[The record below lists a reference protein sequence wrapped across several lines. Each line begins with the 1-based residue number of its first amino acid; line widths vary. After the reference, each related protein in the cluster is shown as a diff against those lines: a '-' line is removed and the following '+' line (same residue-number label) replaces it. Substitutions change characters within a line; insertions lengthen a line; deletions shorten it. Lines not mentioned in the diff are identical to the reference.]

1 MRGPVRGRPVPVR
14 RGTTLV
20 ELAIVGTIMLLVAAL
35 ALPMLQ
41 RDAGAR
47 ASATFTLLRDDLEQA
62 RHRTIADPERPV
74 HFLLDEDGGGW
85 ALVTGEQER
94 PITRHDGRP
103 WEVRFGEG
111 PARHLDG
118 VMVHR
123 TDLPRE
129 RELLF
134 DASGVIIGNAP
145 PAYEIS
151 DGDSNRRLQV
161 GLVTGVVR
169 LLDQ

>member
-1 MRGPVRGRPVPVR
+1 MRRILRTSGPIR
-14 RGTTLV
+14 RGTTLI
-20 ELAIVGTIMLLVAAL
+20 ELAIVGTIMLLIAAL

-74 HFLLDEDGGGW
+74 HFLLDDDGGGW
-85 ALVTGEQER
+85 SLVTGPQDR
-94 PITRHDGRP
+94 PITRHDGLP
-103 WEVRFGEG
+103 WQVRLGEG

-118 VMVHR
+118 VMVSRVDRPHE
-123 TDLPRE
+123 L
-129 RELLF
+129 ELLF
-134 DASGVIIGNAP
+134 DASGVIVGEAP
-145 PAYEIS
+145 PAFEIS
-151 DGDSNRRLQV
+151 DGDSTRGLQV

-169 LLDQ
+169 LIDE

>member
-1 MRGPVRGRPVPVR
+1 MSPTPSTSR

-20 ELAIVGTIMLLVAAL
+20 ELAIVGTVMLLIAAL

-74 HFLLDEDGGGW
+74 HFLLDVDGGGW
-85 ALVTGEQER
+85 SLVTGAEDR
-94 PITRHDGRP
+94 PIMRHDGLP
-103 WEVRFGEG
+103 WEVRLGEG

-118 VMVHR
+118 VMVSR
-123 TDLPRE
+123 TDRPRE
-129 RELLF
+129 LELLF
-134 DASGVIIGNAP
+134 DPSGVIVGEAP
-145 PAYEIS
+145 PAFEIS
-151 DGDSNRRLQV
+151 DGDSTRRLQV

-169 LLDQ
+169 LLDE